1 VIGVRDQSS
10 PSVYAS
16 QAVAQV
22 PDAGDGPVLRGR
34 GRESASLEALLDG
47 VRAGRSGVLVLR
59 GEPGVGKSALLEST
73 TAAVPGVRVL
83 RAAGIESE
91 MELAFAGLHQLCV
104 PIVDGLDRLP
114 APQRDAL
121 GAAFGLTA
129 GVGPD
134 RFLVGLAVLTLLSD
148 AAGEQPLVC
157 VVDDLQWLDRASRET
172 LAFVARRLLADPVG
186 MILATREAADEL
198 TGLPEL
204 TVAGLSVGHA
214 RGLLDSMFRAPV
226 DEHVRDRILAE
237 TRGNPLALIELS
249 REITSAEL
257 AGFATA
263 DTPLAT
269 RIEESFRQRVEPL
282 PDDTRRL
289 LLAAAADP
297 SGDVALLRR
306 ACEQLGI
313 SADEAVLPASDAGLF
328 TLGARATFFHPLVRS
343 AVYRTATTEAR
354 AEVHQALAEATDPV
368 QAPERRAWHR
378 AQASTEPD
386 EDVALEL
393 ERCAGRAGGRGGLAA
408 AAALLERSV
417 ALTANP
423 ARRSERALAAA
434 QAQHSAGAPDAALD
448 LLAIADLGP
457 LDELQRARAERL
469 RARLAFAQRR
479 GSDAP
484 PLLLRA
490 ARRLQPLDPALARE
504 TYLEALAAAL
514 TTGERDSLTQAFDAL
529 RATPA
534 PSPVRA
540 TELLM
545 TGQALRVVEGGAAG
559 IPVLERA
566 LRAFRSEPLEGE
578 DEMRALLFACAVAQ
592 SLWDD
597 ESWWALP
604 SRYVSLAREAGA
616 LSALPIALEMQ
627 CASQVDA
634 GQLAAAQDSIEEAQ
648 AIADATGSPPMHDG
662 AVRLAALRGAQ
673 QPALERVE
681 AAIRDATDR
690 GEATTIT
697 GAEYAA
703 AILYNGLGR
712 HDAALGAAQRA
723 CDHHPAKAYP
733 RALSEMV
740 EAAARSGEPERA
752 ARALD
757 QLQEGTTVSGTDWAL
772 GVEARSRALISE
784 GEAADALYR
793 EAIDRLGRTRVR
805 VEHARARLLYGEW
818 LRRGRRRLEARAELR
833 AAHESFIAIGAA
845 AFAARAARELLAT
858 GETARK
864 RTVESSDRLTPQ
876 ETQIARLARDGLSNP
891 EIGSRLFISPRT
903 VEYHLHKVFS
913 KLDIGS
919 RSQLEQALPAEPQ
932 AVS

>member
-1 VIGVRDQSS
+1 M
-10 PSVYAS
+10 
-16 QAVAQV
+16 

-59 GEPGVGKSALLEST
+59 GEPGVGKSALLESA

-263 DTPLAT
+263 DAPLAT

-354 AEVHQALAEATDPV
+354 AEVHRALAEATDPV

-514 TTGERDSLTQAFDAL
+514 TTGERDSLTQAFEAL

-673 QPALERVE
+673 APALERVE

-690 GEATTIT
+690 GEETTIT

>member
-1 VIGVRDQSS
+1 M
-10 PSVYAS
+10 
-16 QAVAQV
+16 

-59 GEPGVGKSALLEST
+59 GEPGVGKSALLESAA
-73 TAAVPGVRVL
+73 AAVSGVRVL

-104 PIVDGLDRLP
+104 PIVDRLDRLP

-148 AAGEQPLVC
+148 AAGDQPLVC

-263 DTPLAT
+263 DAPLAT

-313 SADEAVLPASDAGLF
+313 SSDAAVLPASDAGLF

-354 AEVHQALAEATDPV
+354 AEVHRALAEATDPV

-417 ALTANP
+417 ALTADP

-434 QAQHSAGAPDAALD
+434 QAQHVAGAPDAALD

-490 ARRLQPLDPALARE
+490 AKRLQPLDPALARE

-514 TTGERDSLTQAFDAL
+514 TTGERDSLTQAFEAL
-529 RATPA
+529 RATPS

-616 LSALPIALEMQ
+616 LAALPIALEMQ

-662 AVRLAALRGAQ
+662 AVRLAALRGVER
-673 QPALERVE
+673 PALERVE

-690 GEATTIT
+690 GEETTIT

-740 EAAARSGEPERA
+740 EAAARSGEGELA

-772 GVEARSRALISE
+772 GIEARARALISD
-784 GEAADALYR
+784 GSAADALYR

-818 LRRGRRRLEARAELR
+818 LRRDRRRLEARAELR
-833 AAHESFIAIGAA
+833 AAHESFIAIGAT

-864 RTVESSDRLTPQ
+864 RTVETIDRLTPQ

-913 KLDIGS
+913 KLDIAS

>member
-1 VIGVRDQSS
+1 
-10 PSVYAS
+10 
-16 QAVAQV
+16 VAQP
-22 PDAGDGPVLRGR
+22 PDARDGPVLRGR
-34 GRESASLEALLDG
+34 GRESASLDALLNG

-59 GEPGVGKSALLEST
+59 GEPGVGKSALLESAT
-73 TAAVPGVRVL
+73 SAVPGVRVL

-104 PIVDGLDRLP
+104 PIVDRLDRLP
-114 APQRDAL
+114 DPQRDAL
-121 GAAFGLTA
+121 GSAFGLTA

-186 MILATREAADEL
+186 MILATRENADEL

-204 TVAGLSVGHA
+204 AVSGLSVGHA
-214 RGLLDSMFRAPV
+214 RALLDSVFPAPV

-237 TRGNPLALIELS
+237 TRGNPLALLELS
-249 REITSAEL
+249 RGVTSAEL

-263 DTPLAT
+263 DASLAT
-269 RIEESFRQRVEPL
+269 RIEASFQQRVEPL
-282 PDDTRRL
+282 PADTRRL

-306 ACEQLGI
+306 ACEQLGL
-313 SADEAVLPASDAGLF
+313 SADAAVLPASDAGLF

-343 AVYRTATTEAR
+343 AVYRTATTGAR
-354 AEVHQALAEATDPV
+354 AEVHRALAEATDP
-368 QAPERRAWHR
+368 QRAPEQRAWHR

-386 EDVALEL
+386 EDVAQEL
-393 ERCAGRAGGRGGLAA
+393 ERCASRAGGRGGLAA

-417 ALTANP
+417 ALTVDP
-423 ARRSERALAAA
+423 ARRTERALAAA
-434 QAQHSAGAPDAALD
+434 RAQHIAGAPDAALD

-490 ARRLQPLDPALARE
+490 AKRLQALDPALARE
-504 TYLEALAAAL
+504 TYLETLAAAL
-514 TTGERDSLTQAFDAL
+514 TTGARDSLTQAFEAL
-529 RATPA
+529 RATPS

-545 TGQALRVVEGGAAG
+545 IGQALRVIEGGAAG
-559 IPVLERA
+559 TPVLKRA

-578 DEMRALLFACAVAQ
+578 DEMGGLLFACSVAQ
-592 SLWDD
+592 AIWDD
-597 ESWWALP
+597 ESWGALP
-604 SRYVSLAREAGA
+604 SRYASLARESGA
-616 LSALPIALEMQ
+616 LAVLPIALEMQ

-634 GQLAAAQDSIEEAQ
+634 GQLAAAQASIEEAE

-662 AVRLAALRGAQ
+662 AVRLAAWRGAQ
-673 QPALERVE
+673 RPALERVE

-690 GEATTIT
+690 GEKTSIT

-703 AILYNGLGR
+703 AVLYNGLGR
-712 HDAALGAAQRA
+712 HEAALGAARRA

-740 EAAARSGEPERA
+740 EAAARSGEREIA
-752 ARALD
+752 ARALG
-757 QLQEGTTVSGTDWAL
+757 QLEEGTTVSGTDWAL
-772 GVEARSRALISE
+772 GVEARARALISE
-784 GEAADALYR
+784 ADAADALYR
-793 EAIDRLGRTRVR
+793 EAIERLGRTGVR
-805 VEHARARLLYGEW
+805 AEHARARLLYGEW

-864 RTVESSDRLTPQ
+864 RTVETSDRLTPQ
-876 ETQIARLARDGLSNP
+876 ETQIAQLARDGLSNP

-903 VEYHLHKVFS
+903 VEYHLRKVFS
-913 KLDIGS
+913 KLDIAS
-919 RSQLEQALPAEPQ
+919 RSQLEQALPTEPQ
-932 AVS
+932 PVS

>member
-1 VIGVRDQSS
+1 
-10 PSVYAS
+10 
-16 QAVAQV
+16 VAQV
-22 PDAGDGPVLRGR
+22 PDARDGPVLRGR
-34 GRESASLEALLDG
+34 GRESASLAALLDG
-47 VRAGRSGVLVLR
+47 VRSGRSGVLVLR
-59 GEPGVGKSALLEST
+59 GEPGVGKSALLESAT
-73 TAAVPGVRVL
+73 SAATGVRVL

-104 PIVDGLDRLP
+104 PIVDRLDRLP

-121 GAAFGLTA
+121 GSAFGLTA
-129 GVGPD
+129 GVSPD

-204 TVAGLSVGHA
+204 TVAGLSIGHA
-214 RGLLDSMFRAPV
+214 RALLDSAFPAPV

-237 TRGNPLALIELS
+237 TRGNPLALLELS
-249 REITSAEL
+249 RGVTSAEL
-257 AGFATA
+257 AGFASA
-263 DTPLAT
+263 DASLAT
-269 RIEESFRQRVEPL
+269 RIEASFQQRVEPL
-282 PDDTRRL
+282 PADTRRL

-306 ACEQLGI
+306 ACEQLGL
-313 SADEAVLPASDAGLF
+313 SADAAVLPASDAGLF

-354 AEVHQALAEATDPV
+354 AEVHRALAEATDPLR
-368 QAPERRAWHR
+368 APEQRAWHR

-386 EDVALEL
+386 EDVAQEL

-417 ALTANP
+417 ALTVDP

-434 QAQHSAGAPDAALD
+434 QAQHVAGAPDAALD

-490 ARRLQPLDPALARE
+490 AKRLQPLDPALARE

-514 TTGERDSLTQAFDAL
+514 TTGARDSLTQAFDAL
-529 RATPA
+529 RAMPSPA
-534 PSPVRA
+534 PVRA

-545 TGQALRVVEGGAAG
+545 IGQALRAIEGGAAG
-559 IPVLERA
+559 TPVLKRA
-566 LRAFRSEPLEGE
+566 LRAYRSEPLEGE
-578 DEMRALLFACAVAQ
+578 DEMRGLLFACSVAQ
-592 SLWDD
+592 AVWDD
-597 ESWWALP
+597 ESWLALP
-604 SRYVSLAREAGA
+604 SRYVSLARESGA
-616 LSALPIALEMQ
+616 LAALPIALEMQ

-634 GQLAAAQDSIEEAQ
+634 GQLAAAQASIEEAE

-662 AVRLAALRGAQ
+662 AVRLAAWRGVQ
-673 QPALERVE
+673 RPALERVE
-681 AAIRDATDR
+681 AAIRDAADR
-690 GEATTIT
+690 GEKTSIT

-712 HDAALGAAQRA
+712 HEAALAAAQRA
-723 CDHHPAKAYP
+723 CEHHPAKAYP

-740 EAAARSGEPERA
+740 EAASRSGEREIA
-752 ARALD
+752 VRALG
-757 QLQEGTTVSGTDWAL
+757 QLEDGTTVSGTEWAL
-772 GVEARSRALISE
+772 GVEARARALISE
-784 GEAADALYR
+784 ADAADALYR
-793 EAIDRLGRTRVR
+793 EAIERLGRTGIRA
-805 VEHARARLLYGEW
+805 EHARARLLYGEW

-864 RTVESSDRLTPQ
+864 RTEETSDRLTPQ
-876 ETQIARLARDGLSNP
+876 ETQIARLARAGLSNP

-919 RSQLEQALPAEPQ
+919 RSQLVQALPAEPQ